1 MRYLPL
7 ILCSIAMIG
16 GCCALLVWG
25 AHPPAWLAGLEA
37 ALLAVS
43 ALVYGFTA
51 YLPALPRWVF
61 LRPVKGAFL
70 VTLGIGAMYVPPQL
84 IFSAFLIGWGVRLV
98 WESTHEAIGG
108 QPVRVQLAR
117 GSGELARREQSIRLH
132 ERGGLDVRG

>member
-7 ILCSIAMIG
+7 ILCALAMLG

-25 AHPPAWLAGLEA
+25 AHPPVWLAGLEA

-51 YLPALPRWVF
+51 YLPAIPRWLF

-98 WESTHEAIGG
+98 WESAFVERPAPTTAI
-108 QPVRVQLAR
+108 V
-117 GSGELARREQSIRLH
+117 RREPERTIRLH
-132 ERGGLDVRG
+132 DRAGGLDVRG